1 MKMHRGLAYRF
12 SFDDYKFILN
22 RMLQSTHI
30 KSFNF
35 TLHHS
40 PSPGKISNKYEGMG
54 GECTYFGKP
63 HAEHFKACLRDL
75 GLTADR
81 VVHVGDSLHHDIAG
95 ANEAGISSIFITGGI
110 HSDDFDCSIG
120 EIPDKKTLQELFE
133 KENSF
138 PTHVAPLLKY

>member
-1 MKMHRGLAYRF
+1 MDQHSWSLCR
-12 SFDDYKFILN
+12 
-22 RMLQSTHI
+22 T
-30 KSFNF
+30 
-35 TLHHS
+35 S
-40 PSPGKISNKYEGMG
+40 PSHTLLPIPCAS
-54 GECTYFGKP
+54 CKP
-63 HAEHFKACLRDL
+63 RPLPAI
-75 GLTADR
+75 
-81 VVHVGDSLHHDIAG
+81 VVFPLILAANHDIAG